1 MAVPL
6 FDQAVL
12 NRDLDGLGAIPGLQ
26 LFEHRGDVVLDGS
39 LGDEQVNGDLAVA
52 HPRDEAVQRTAV
64 SRAVSS
70 RPHRGR
76 AAHVFGPPGQ
86 SPSMRSRDRGSN
98 PRRSLYG
105 WPRTG
110 GRARHPW

>member
-52 HPRDEAVQRTAV
+52 HPRDEAVQHSGLARREFTA
-64 SRAVSS
+64 A
-70 RPHRGR
+70 
-76 AAHVFGPPGQ
+76 PG
-86 SPSMRSRDRGSN
+86 
-98 PRRSLYG
+98 PRRSCFR
-105 WPRTG
+105 PT
-110 GRARHPW
+110 RAITFDAIAGSR